1 MNPSV
6 VFITGGLSGIGRA
19 DTVAFAKKGAKVAV
33 AGRRDD
39 PRKALVK
46 ELRSLGSEA
55 DFISADV
62 RKDGGACQ
70 RDRLHR
76 VGRSF
81 VPQRPHPQRR
91 WRQEPVTCQG
101 AEQTRAPTFIS

>member
-1 MNPSV
+1 MNTSV
-6 VFITGGLSGIGRA
+6 VLITGGLSGIGRA
-19 DTVAFAKKGAKVAV
+19 DTVAFAKKGAKVGV

-62 RKDGGACQ
+62 RKARASDLSGGGANP
-70 RDRLHR
+70 RTDIHFLNR
-76 VGRSF
+76 
-81 VPQRPHPQRR
+81 
-91 WRQEPVTCQG
+91 
-101 AEQTRAPTFIS
+101 